1 MAVLLNKS
9 DMAESIGIS
18 VQAFDKWGVV
28 PTERRG
34 REVLYDVRSVLDAW
48 QARQQK
54 KQQAEPTT
62 ADNAAQKLLLARIAL
77 TEEQAKGQQLK
88 NQESEGRVVDTDF
101 CIFALNRI
109 AMELS
114 SILDSIPLAVQRQC
128 PDISPHHV
136 DFLKLQI
143 AKGANCCANAGDKLP
158 EWLDEYLSI
167 SAE

>member
-1 MAVLLNKS
+1 MRVWPRPDVGALILGFYDRVIAV
-9 DMAESIGIS
+9 I
-18 VQAFDKWGVV
+18 
-28 PTERRG
+28 
-34 REVLYDVRSVLDAW
+34 
-48 QARQQK
+48 
-54 KQQAEPTT
+54 
-62 ADNAAQKLLLARIAL
+62 
-77 TEEQAKGQQLK
+77 
-88 NQESEGRVVDTDF
+88 DTDF

-136 DFLKLQI
+136 DFLKLPI